1 MSTATDRDFN
11 NTFQTPQALFGPT
24 DKYAIVNVTITDDDV
39 VEDHEVFELK
49 LTTSSSLQEIGI
61 TKGTPSIA
69 QGVIV
74 DDDG

>member
-11 NTFQTPQALFGPT
+11 NTFQIPQAFFGPT

-49 LTTSSSLQEIGI
+49 LTISSSLQEIGI